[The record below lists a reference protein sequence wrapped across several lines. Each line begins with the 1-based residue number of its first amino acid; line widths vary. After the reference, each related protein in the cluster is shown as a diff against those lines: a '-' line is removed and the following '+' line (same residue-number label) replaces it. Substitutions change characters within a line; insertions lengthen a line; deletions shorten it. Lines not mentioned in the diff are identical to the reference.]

1 MSVRPYIFFNEHRPS
16 RAWMPTLEMINDRFS
31 QYLRAELLQFL
42 RPLVEVAPPIVIQ
55 LVRHG
60 DVIERFELPSYLTLV
75 NPRPLRGTM
84 LFVADAHLVSWIVE
98 GRFGGDGR
106 FPVAIANREFSSFQ
120 QKTMRR
126 VMETALEQ
134 FATAWQ
140 PIEILS
146 PEIVRHEINPQ
157 FAGIA
162 TSGEWIIVS
171 TFDVKVGNGGG
182 KLTICIPYAMLEPL
196 HDRLMNGVVKQ
207 AVDHDLS
214 WYQTLMTGVGQ
225 ATMTLSVEL
234 AKIEL
239 TVRDL
244 LGLRLGSVF
253 EIERPEEVA
262 VEANGLPL
270 FRGRWGRHGSRIG
283 VRIEERLVST
293 ADVLVPPQ
301 SNETRNGCNDE
312 R

>member
-1 MSVRPYIFFNEHRPS
+1 VSIRRYIFFNEHRPS

-42 RPLVEVAPPIVIQ
+42 RPLVEVTPPIVIQ

-60 DVIERFELPSYLTLV
+60 DVLGQLGIPNYLTLV

-84 LFVADAHLVSWIVE
+84 LFIADAHLVSWIVE

-106 FPVAIANREFSSFQ
+106 FPVAIADREFSSFQ
-120 QKTMRR
+120 QRTMRR
-126 VMETALEQ
+126 VVERALEH
-134 FATAWQ
+134 FALAWQ
-140 PIEILS
+140 PIEVLS

-162 TSGEWIIVS
+162 NSGEWIIVS

-196 HDRLMNGVVKQ
+196 HDRLMTGAVKQ
-207 AVDHDLS
+207 AVDHDLRWS
-214 WYQTLMTGVGQ
+214 EALMTGVGQ

-244 LGLRLGSVF
+244 LALRPGSVL

-270 FRGRWGRHGSRIG
+270 FRGRWGRYGHRIG
-283 VRIEERLVST
+283 VRIGERLLST
-293 ADVLVPPQ
+293 TDALVPPP
-301 SNETRNGCNDE
+301 SSETRNGRDDE